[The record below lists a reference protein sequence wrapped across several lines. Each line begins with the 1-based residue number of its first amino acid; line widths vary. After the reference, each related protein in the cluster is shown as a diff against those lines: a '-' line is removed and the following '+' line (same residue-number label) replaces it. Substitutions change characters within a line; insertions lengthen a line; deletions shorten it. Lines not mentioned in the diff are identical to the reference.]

1 MKNLV
6 KKKSAPL
13 ATFSNAKRRGRH
25 YKRGLFITFEGMEG
39 SGKTTQIK
47 ALAQWMMER
56 GLRVLQTREPGG
68 TPIADQIRSLL
79 LDAKTRGLTPEMEL
93 FLYEV
98 ARRDHVKEVIQPAL
112 KKGTIVL
119 CDRFGDS
126 TTAYQ
131 GYARG
136 LSIKDIENMN
146 IIASGGLQPDITFLF
161 DLPTKEGLSR
171 ARKRKR
177 GLDRLERESLLF
189 HDKVRKGYLTLAR
202 KEKKRFKIIHANRSP
217 TIIFAK
223 LRKELDRK
231 MEKLL

>member
-1 MKNLV
+1 MKNL
-6 KKKSAPL
+6 A
-13 ATFSNAKRRGRH
+13 
-25 YKRGLFITFEGMEG
+25 RGLFITFEGIEG

-47 ALAQWMMER
+47 ALAQWMR
-56 GLRVLQTREPGG
+56 KQGLPVLETREPGG

-79 LDAKTRGLTPEMEL
+79 LDAKTKGLTPEMEL

-98 ARRDHVKEVIQPAL
+98 ARRDHVQEVIQPAL
-112 KKGTIVL
+112 QKGMIVL

-136 LSIKDIENMN
+136 MSIKKIEGMN
-146 IIASGGLQPDITFLF
+146 AIASGGLRPDITFLF
-161 DLPTKEGLSR
+161 DLPAKDGLGR

-189 HDKVRKGYLTLAR
+189 HEKVRKGYLTLAR
-202 KEKKRFKIIHANRSP
+202 KEKKRFKVIHANRSP
-217 TIIFAK
+217 SDIFAQ
-223 LRKELDRK
+223 LCQELGLK
-231 MEKLL
+231 MEKCL